1 MTRTLNISSFESAEL
16 SANTFNVLIAY
27 ENIESGKQAKNT
39 YDFLVEKLGGE
50 CQFTSQMWKF
60 EVLNIPQLRELA
72 VKDASKADIIII
84 ACHGDKLPFEVK
96 AWIELWLSEPHHPFA
111 LVGMFDSS
119 GKQSYY
125 TNEVRRYLA
134 DVAKRGE
141 MEFFAQP
148 DEFADNMN
156 VEPFRFQAPPTFLE
170 FGLSVE
176 KGLKE
181 QTNFPRWG
189 INE

>member
-1 MTRTLNISSFESAEL
+1 MTRTLNMAPFESTEL
-16 SANTFNVLIAY
+16 SANAFNVLIAY
-27 ENIESGKQAKNT
+27 ENLDSGKQAKNT
-39 YDFLVEKLGGE
+39 YDFLVEKLGAE

-60 EVLNIPQLRELA
+60 EVLNIPYLRELA
-72 VKDASKADIIII
+72 VKDASKADILII
-84 ACHGDKLPFEVK
+84 ACQGDKLPFEVK

-111 LVGMFDSS
+111 LVAMFDSS
-119 GKQSYY
+119 GDRSYG

-148 DEFADNMN
+148 DELADNMKG
-156 VEPFRFQAPPTFLE
+156 EPFRFQATFGE
-170 FGLSVE
+170 FGLSV
-176 KGLKE
+176 GAGSKE
-181 QTNFPRWG
+181 HTHFPRWG